1 MRPPA
6 ANGQQLLL
14 LDLLARDLCVLPSHV
29 RKPQCGGQHHSPDP
43 SRPACRRL
51 GLQAWNIAE
60 QAGAWPRIDGCARL
74 QLYLEWTYPEAT
86 WESDRAI

>member
-1 MRPPA
+1 LICLTATLVRLPA
-6 ANGQQLLL
+6 TYG
-14 LDLLARDLCVLPSHV
+14 SS
-29 RKPQCGGQHHSPDP
+29 QCRGQHHSPDP

-60 QAGAWPRIDGCARL
+60 QGGAWPRIDGCARL